1 MCYQTGEILGTGVY
15 LDDVDSFLNGID
27 TGVSSYIR
35 VSMIWIALIAC
46 LGLLVLSFAQRRIGE
61 IVALNDIA
69 TKLHDNVKQESA
81 FIIREIG
88 NKLEKS
94 NESSDISNDLYL
106 LKKVEASAQRSL
118 KWIRAFIAGKDLIT
132 LH

>member
-1 MCYQTGEILGTGVY
+1 MDCF
-15 LDDVDSFLNGID
+15 D
-27 TGVSSYIR
+27 
-35 VSMIWIALIAC
+35 C
-46 LGLLVLSFAQRRIGE
+46 LPGLLVLSFAQRRIGE

-118 KWIRAFIAGKDLIT
+118 KWIRAFIAGKDPNNLALVDELNEVIEYFKERG
-132 LH
+132 